1 MGSGYS
7 TAKQTNLGNTKL
19 SNFVALSKQ
28 NRLRSS
34 RDFARVHHKGARAA
48 TQNLALRALKKNALL
63 LSKPPFGSSQSADGD
78 PSALSS
84 CFGISI
90 SRKVSKRAVVRNR
103 IKRQLKAIIR
113 RNLPYIATNW
123 QVVIV
128 VRPAA
133 VACEFDDFLRELEDL
148 LKKLSIVKDHR

>member
-1 MGSGYS
+1 M
-7 TAKQTNLGNTKL
+7 
-19 SNFVALSKQ
+19 ALPRQ
-28 NRLRSS
+28 NRLGSS
-34 RDFARVHHKGARAA
+34 RDFNRVHRRGTRAA
-48 TQNLALRALKKNALL
+48 TRHLAVRALNLHR
-63 LSKPPFGSSQSADGD
+63 SKIADTQSVDGK

-84 CFGISI
+84 SFGISI

-113 RNLPYIATNW
+113 QNLADILPGW

-133 VACEFDDFLRELEDL
+133 IECGFDDFLRELEGL
-148 LKKLSIVKDHR
+148 LKKLKILN

>member
-1 MGSGYS
+1 M
-7 TAKQTNLGNTKL
+7 
-19 SNFVALSKQ
+19 ALSKQ
-28 NRLRSS
+28 NRLSSS
-34 RDFARVHHKGARAA
+34 RDFDRVHRKGVRAA
-48 TQNLALRALKKNALL
+48 TQNLALRALKKNALR
-63 LSKPPFGSSQSADGD
+63 SQKPRLTSSQSADGD

-103 IKRQLKAIIR
+103 IKRQLQAIIR
-113 RNLPYIATNW
+113 RNLPYIAPHW

-133 VACEFDDFLRELEDL
+133 VECEFDDFLRELEDL
-148 LKKLSIVKDHR
+148 LKKLSILNTHNLNTHNLEVLHGD

>member
-1 MGSGYS
+1 M
-7 TAKQTNLGNTKL
+7 
-19 SNFVALSKQ
+19 ALSKQ

-34 RDFARVHHKGARAA
+34 RDFARVHHQGVRAA
-48 TQNLALRALKKNALL
+48 TQNLAIRALKKNALL
-63 LSKPPFGSSQSADGD
+63 SAKPRLRSSQSADGN

-84 CFGISI
+84 RFGISI

-113 RNLPYIATNW
+113 QNLPYIPPNW

-133 VACEFDDFLRELEDL
+133 VECEFDDFLRELEDL
-148 LKKLSIVKDHR
+148 LKKLSIIQHSQNIHG